1 MAMASNPPKGFG
13 IPKAISPVADVQ
25 GASPG
30 GVTYQDNDPVG
41 AAGGPVNDK
50 TRAQAISRRLQAAV
64 QSKRDDDRNKG
75 QL

>member
-1 MAMASNPPKGFG
+1 MAVASNPPKGFG
-13 IPKAISPVADVQ
+13 VPKAISPVADVQ
-25 GASPG
+25 GASPN
-30 GVTYQDNDPVG
+30 GVTYQDNDAVG

-64 QSKRDDDRNKG
+64 GANRDEQRNKG